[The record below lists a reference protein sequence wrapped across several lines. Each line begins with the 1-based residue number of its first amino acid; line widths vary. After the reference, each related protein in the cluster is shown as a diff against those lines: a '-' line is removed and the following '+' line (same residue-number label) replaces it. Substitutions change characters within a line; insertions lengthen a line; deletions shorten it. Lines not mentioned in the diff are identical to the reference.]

1 MPRREVREDASWDGL
16 RGSRVT
22 EVICAAGGLVWRWT
36 SQGRRL
42 AVIRRER
49 YGTEW
54 TLPKGKLDPGEDWAE
69 AALRE
74 VREET
79 GCEARIESFAGGLTY
94 QHDGRPKIVLFW
106 NMKLVAD
113 HGFERSEE
121 VTDLV
126 WLSQQQAVGLLTH
139 ADERQLVASQPD

>member
-1 MPRREVREDASWDGL
+1 M
-16 RGSRVT
+16 
-22 EVICAAGGLVWRWT
+22 ICAAGGLVWRWT

-121 VTDLV
+121 VADLV